1 MVYRALGQDILQYQ
15 FNIKKLGMMVRNHAR
30 EAQNYVDQTNQLR
43 VEIEEEKGLVERLR
57 QQLAIEKD
65 NVIRRHGYDII
76 AEKIMRLPAVEET
89 RTSMLVLQEEINDI
103 QRRQRDMDVLIEA
116 RKADI
121 RSYLE
126 AGQDLADMIQRDLE

>member
-1 MVYRALGQDILQYQ
+1 
-15 FNIKKLGMMVRNHAR
+15 MMIENHAR
-30 EAQNYVDQTNQLR
+30 EAQSYVDRTNQLR

-89 RTSMLVLQEEINDI
+89 KTSMLILQEEIDDI
-103 QRRQRDMDVLIEA
+103 RRRQGEMDALIET

-126 AGQDLADMIQRDLE
+126 AGQGLVDLIQGDLK